1 MKARGIVL
9 SDFVW
14 VGVLVFGLVLV
25 ARGLF

>member
-1 MKARGIVL
+1 MKARGIFL

-25 ARGLF
+25 ARGLL

>member
-1 MKARGIVL
+1 MKTRGIFL